1 MEIAAIRAWI
11 RNEKKSVSETR
22 GKVITY
28 KNKLIEPYFHALSV
42 GMTLDSREWFGK
54 DLPYIR
60 EKESL
65 SDIEAKDYMSVKVMS
80 YEKIAGMIK
89 TKTKKDIKINRL
101 EKKFKNRE
109 NNKKWI
115 CKTSLC

>member
-1 MEIAAIRAWI
+1 MKTVNIEKAWKSQLS
-11 RNEKKSVSETR
+11 EHGSETKKSVSETR

-60 EKESL
+60 EKK
-65 SDIEAKDYMSVKVMS
+65 A
-80 YEKIAGMIK
+80 
-89 TKTKKDIKINRL
+89 
-101 EKKFKNRE
+101 
-109 NNKKWI
+109 
-115 CKTSLC
+115 